1 MTKVFMITSFFLIA
15 LASCSDKQNSLSD
28 KAVLEGPFIIKN
40 GIRYDQM
47 SNKPITGVVDEILT
61 ETTEG
66 KRSYVDGRLEGP
78 FERYR
83 NGSLVEKGFY
93 RAGKQ
98 HGYFETYYDLL
109 FPVHDGPQL
118 HERGNYKDGRLRGSY
133 EVFHENGQLW
143 METTYP
149 KGDVWSCFGP
159 KGVASPKGNAV
170 GQCPPWPDFH

>member
-1 MTKVFMITSFFLIA
+1 MTKVFMLTSFFLIA

-40 GIRYDQM
+40 GIRYNQM

-78 FERYR
+78 FEHYR

-98 HGYFETYYDLL
+98 HGYFETYYDLS

-118 HERGNYKDGRLRGSY
+118 HQRGNYKDGRLRGS
-133 EVFHENGQLW
+133 
-143 METTYP
+143 
-149 KGDVWSCFGP
+149 
-159 KGVASPKGNAV
+159 
-170 GQCPPWPDFH
+170 